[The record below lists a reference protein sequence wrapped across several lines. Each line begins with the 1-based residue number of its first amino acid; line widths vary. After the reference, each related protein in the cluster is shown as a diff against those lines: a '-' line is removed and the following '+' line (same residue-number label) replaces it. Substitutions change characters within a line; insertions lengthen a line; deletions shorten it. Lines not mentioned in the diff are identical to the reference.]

1 MDLMDLKDIGGTLL
15 TADNLIRAFGQLLVV
30 VAATELGLRLLR
42 PTSARLRLACWRLA
56 ILAGLLLPLLSV
68 REVHR
73 VAGDGA
79 VFTLQLETTTR
90 GALAAAFARVWISQ
104 VSSWLIAGATQLP
117 WLLLAGIIARA
128 AWLGL
133 GFARL
138 SWLRAE
144 SHAIDVNTTAALDLD
159 ALTHTLA
166 APYTQVRWHDAVTQ
180 PITFGLFRPLI
191 LLPRRLVALPPAAQ
205 RAIICHELL
214 HVARR
219 DWAWTLAEEALQT
232 LLWWHPAV
240 WWALAQIQLQREQI
254 IDAQVVAI
262 TAARQPYMHAL
273 LAFADATPP
282 VRPVAAPVVP
292 FIRRRHLAA
301 RLEQLVQEVPMSQLR
316 LTSAAFA
323 LAALIAATS
332 WVTVSAMPLQAAAP
346 ADKPA
351 PAADKPAPGDKPLD
365 ARKLGMKPKILK
377 QVKADYPQDAKDA
390 KIQGNVDVEIRIAK
404 DGTVAETKVVKS
416 IPTLDKAATD
426 AVKQWKFEPTLL
438 NGKPVEVMATMTIR
452 FALK

>member
-1 MDLMDLKDIGGTLL
+1 MDAARTLL
-15 TADNLIRAFGQLLVV
+15 TTDNLIRAFGQLLVLI
-30 VAATELGLRLLR
+30 AATELGLRLLR

-56 ILAGLLLPLLSV
+56 IIAGLLLPLLSV

-73 VAGDGA
+73 VAVDGA
-79 VFTLQLETTTR
+79 TFTLQLDTTTR
-90 GALAAAFARVWISQ
+90 GTLAAAFARVWMSQ
-104 VSSWLIAGATQLP
+104 LSSWLIAATAQLP
-117 WLLLAGIIARA
+117 WLLLAGIVARA
-128 AWLGL
+128 AWLSL

-138 SWLRAE
+138 SRLRAE
-144 SHAIDVNTTAALDLD
+144 SHAIGVSTAATLDLD
-159 ALTHTLA
+159 TLMHTLA
-166 APYTQVRWHDAVTQ
+166 APHTEVRWHDAVTQ

-191 LLPRRLVALPPAAQ
+191 LLPRRLVDLPPTAQ

-232 LLWWHPAV
+232 LLWWHPAI
-240 WWALAQIQLQREQI
+240 WWALAQIQLQREEI

-273 LAFADATPP
+273 MAFADATPP

-301 RLEQLVQEVPMSQLR
+301 RLQQLVQEVPMSRLR

-323 LAALIAATS
+323 LTALIAATS
-332 WVTVSAMPLQAAAP
+332 WATVSALPLQTETPAAAQ
-346 ADKPA
+346 DKPA
-351 PAADKPAPGDKPLD
+351 SADKPAPGDKPLD

-390 KIQGNVDVEIRIAK
+390 KVQGNVDVEIRIAK

-416 IPTLDKAATD
+416 IPALDKAAVD